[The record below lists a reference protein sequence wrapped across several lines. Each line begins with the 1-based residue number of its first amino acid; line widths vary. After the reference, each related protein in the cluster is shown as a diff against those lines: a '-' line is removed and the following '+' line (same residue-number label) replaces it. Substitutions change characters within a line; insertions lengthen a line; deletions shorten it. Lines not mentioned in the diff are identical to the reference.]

1 MTRSTFEAM
10 SLNDLWSLHK
20 RVVSILEE
28 RLDRERQKLENQ
40 LRELTLKFG
49 GTRERRRYSKVPQKF
64 RNPAYPEQTWSG
76 RGKQPH
82 WVKTWIASGA
92 NLDDLRVDR
101 TQLVQVG
108 SSALA
113 RSIKSVCIIE
123 G

>member
-1 MTRSTFEAM
+1 MTRSTYDAM
-10 SLNDLWSLHK
+10 PLDDLWNFHK
-20 RVVSILEE
+20 RVESILQE

-40 LRELTLKFG
+40 LRELRLKLG
-49 GTRERRRYSKVPQKF
+49 GTRERRQYPKVPQKF

-82 WVKTWIASGA
+82 WVRTWIASGA
-92 NLDDLRVDR
+92 KLDDLRVDR
-101 TQLVQVG
+101 TQLVQDS
-108 SSALA
+108 SSAPG